1 MSKDEKIVVDAPKSF
16 TIDITMD
23 IRKNRGDGKD
33 NGFCEMQVR
42 YPCLDADDMRLV
54 QNTVVGGLLN
64 LGDPKV
70 VTKEN

>member
-1 MSKDEKIVVDAPKSF
+1 MSSDKKVAVDAPKSF
-16 TIDITMD
+16 TIEITMD

-33 NGFCEMQVR
+33 NGFCEMTVR

-54 QNTVVGGLLN
+54 QNTVVGGLLG
-64 LGDPKV
+64 LGEAKV